1 MPDFADPETQTSSG
15 KVSTERLQHYKDELQ
30 RHGIIKDGA
39 ENQRIQARLDRL
51 VTPVKSQWNR
61 PKEVKATRRGK

>member
-1 MPDFADPETQTSSG
+1 MPDFHEPQHEPTKA
-15 KVSTERLQHYKDELQ
+15 ERLQFYKDELF
-30 RHGIIKDGA
+30 REGLIIGT

-61 PKEVKATRRGK
+61 PREVKGLPRT